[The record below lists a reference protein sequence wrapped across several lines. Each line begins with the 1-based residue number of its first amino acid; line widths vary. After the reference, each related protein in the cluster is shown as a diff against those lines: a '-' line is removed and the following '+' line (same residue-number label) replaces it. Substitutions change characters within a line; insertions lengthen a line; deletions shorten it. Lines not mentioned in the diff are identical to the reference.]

1 MSTQKPFTT
10 EPTACSTNWITR
22 FACRLQTLLEPLCEK
37 RSDFSLN
44 TFEQNQVMF
53 DLRATNNI
61 AGFTEQANYTASQWR
76 TLIETD
82 RLCYSEGTA
91 KLLAPRL
98 TLWNNVGLS
107 AWKAFSVGTDCSCC
121 LGWRVFIGSVF
132 LLTTGFLLGAL

>member
-10 EPTACSTNWITR
+10 EPTACSTNWLTR
-22 FACRLQTLLEPLCEK
+22 LACKFQTLLEPLCEK

-61 AGFTEQANYTASQWR
+61 AGFTEQVSYTASQWR
-76 TLIETD
+76 TLIEID

-91 KLLAPRL
+91 KILAPRL
-98 TLWNNVGLS
+98 SLWNRVGLS
-107 AWKAFSVGTDCSCC
+107 AWKAFSVGTECSCC
-121 LGWRVFIGSVF
+121 WGWRVIIASFAVF
-132 LLTTGFLLGAL
+132 SGGFLLGNI